1 MTKLLQEFEKIVESG
16 DLKELVAFF
25 KDMPET
31 ERKQYAAAAVRQFKK
46 NQDYD
51 LSKPNVYLQARMTA
65 TLAVIVTGS
74 IDHWKKLNW
83 VFSSFSNN
91 LMDALQELK
100 CKPDSELADVMLS
113 CSWLLYDVREMV
125 RRDILEKPDSDNY
138 IIAVMASAREYSYN
152 YQRTRPN
159 EKVKSFYEW
168 LGDNSDLLEDDIW
181 RFFEVEG
188 NQEHSLSALDKYC
201 KGYSWEDI
209 LKRLSKEDKLSRSRL
224 LKSSLEALDRGF
236 IQFRSAWYSNFHES
250 MEPTIEERSE
260 LIDHYLQLVGS
271 PIPPTVSFAINAI
284 KVLDKAGLLP
294 PEKLFSWISP
304 CFTAKQ
310 KSVVISGLSLIEKA
324 IKKDK
329 TMTESACLL
338 SADGL
343 LHESP
348 EVQEKVVA
356 FLEKYANSST
366 QILNQKISDYAD
378 AVSPSVRAKLQ
389 GLFGDKKHSGGT
401 APLQSI
407 EIYEFG
413 KNVLEGWP
421 LAHSEAVVHIQNK
434 EELLKRAA
442 FCLENPQAA
451 MELEVVMDAVS
462 RINIKDDETFL
473 KDSQPLVK
481 RSEKLMENP
490 GIQSISAQLITAVFL
505 YSWLCQPEKID
516 VYTSDNRASILKL
529 QLTRMQEIL
538 QRVKK
543 NQFLPLLAMPTH
555 EGGWVDP
562 NEFEKRKT
570 IWKTAGV
577 PFDKFDEEVAKIRFP
592 IFEGCESREEAIEAK
607 LEVKHL
613 VSDIEFPQ
621 VAPMLAVAIPS
632 LRDSIVHATINESAI
647 LINYNL
653 AESREL
659 RHYYELLTQKGSLL
673 DKRAIELLN
682 IGLIMPDPQC
692 AGFARDAMILAIDE
706 KRLLPDA
713 LGARVG
719 VFLHSDKSK
728 PKRLTQSLKE
738 VARIS
743 PLHTDAVRQVIE
755 RALQGS
761 SENIHREIPA
771 LLEFYREV
779 LIACGK
785 SIENSETIKYLR
797 SIKTGG
803 KTAKLVK
810 ELIG

>member
-201 KGYSWEDI
+201 KGNSWEDI

-250 MEPTIEERSE
+250 MEPTIEERNE

-271 PIPPTVSFAINAI
+271 PIPPTVSFAVNAL
-284 KVLDKAGLLP
+284 KVLDKAGLVP

-310 KSVVISGLSLIEKA
+310 KSVVMSGLSLIEKA

-329 TMTESACLL
+329 TLTESACVLA
-338 SADGL
+338 ADGL

-356 FLEKYANSST
+356 FLEKYANAST
-366 QILNQKISDYAD
+366 QNLNQKISDYAE

-389 GLFGDKKHSGGT
+389 PLLGDRAGPKG
-401 APLQSI
+401 AVPLKISQK
-407 EIYEFG
+407 YEFD
-413 KNVLEGWP
+413 KNVLDGWP
-421 LAHSEAVVHIQNK
+421 LAHSEAVVPIKNK

-462 RINIKDDETFL
+462 RINVKNDETFS
-473 KDSQPLVK
+473 KASQPLVK
-481 RSEKLMENP
+481 RSEKLIENLGLP
-490 GIQSISAQLITAVFL
+490 SNSSQFISAIFF
-505 YSWLCQPEKID
+505 YSWLGKPEEIYSHTRRSR
-516 VYTSDNRASILKL
+516 VSILKV
-529 QLTRMQEIL
+529 QLLRMNAIL
-538 QRVKK
+538 QRVEK
-543 NQFLPLLAMPTH
+543 NQFLPLLALPTH
-555 EGGWVDP
+555 QGGWVEQI
-562 NEFEKRKT
+562 EFEKRKS
-570 IWKTAGV
+570 IWKDEGV
-577 PFDKFDEEVAKIRFP
+577 TFDKFDEEVGKARFP
-592 IFEGCESREEAIEAK
+592 ILDDCESRETA
-607 LEVKHL
+607 LEDVLEIKHL
-613 VSDIEFPQ
+613 VSDIMFSE

-632 LRDSIVHATINESAI
+632 LRDSVLHAAINESA
-647 LINYNL
+647 LFINFNL

-659 RHYYELLTQKGSLL
+659 RHYYELLTQRGSLL
-673 DKRAIELLN
+673 DKRAIELMN

-692 AGFARDAMILAIDE
+692 AGFARDAMIIAIDE
-706 KRLLPDA
+706 HRLSPEA

-728 PKRLTQSLKE
+728 PKRLTQSLQE

-743 PLHTDAVRQVIE
+743 PSHMDAVRQVIE

-779 LIACGK
+779 LVSCGK
-785 SIENSETIKYLR
+785 SIENPETIKYLR